1 MSAPSSDAGRVAAA
15 DRVPATFSGRASVRP
30 RRRPGENRSRLL
42 EAGLIEFGWRG
53 FRGAATATIAEIAGV
68 PQPHVYA
75 NFSSKGALFLACAER
90 ARERLRVAS
99 QGAFTGPHPDAHG
112 ASLRKRSAVTGS
124 DEPRASDDEPRASDD
139 DLARFLLQLVSAC
152 GDAEVGEQVST
163 VLRELRRELGG
174 EGLRDAVARGAEL
187 MLRPERR

>member
-1 MSAPSSDAGRVAAA
+1 MSASSPDAGRVANA

-53 FRGAATATIAEIAGV
+53 FRGAATSTIAEIAGV

-124 DEPRASDDEPRASDD
+124 DEPRASDD